1 MLKELTFDFGAT
13 MPSDGNRI
21 FVGIKINERLRDH
34 LDAIKAFSQ
43 PSAEDRGGEDLQVL
57 RIDDDEYFGR
67 ETRSGASIENLNN
80 VFMNV
85 KTTLKMTC
93 PKYSFADD
101 AIRFFALIPLPK
113 RTLY

>member
-1 MLKELTFDFGAT
+1 
-13 MPSDGNRI
+13 MPDDVGEIMQSDGNII
-21 FVGIKINERLRDH
+21 FVGIKINERLRDQ
-34 LDAIKAFSQ
+34 LDAIKAFSTS
-43 PSAEDRGGEDLQVL
+43 SAQDGGGEDLQVL

-67 ETRSGASIENLNN
+67 ETRSGGSIENLKN

-93 PKYSFADD
+93 PKYIFADD
-101 AIRFFALIPLPK
+101 AIRFFALIPVPK